1 VIVPT
6 GGATGLLVLDIDPDH
21 GGNETL
27 AVLEAEHG
35 PLPDTMEQI
44 TGSGGRHLLFKSPG
58 PEYGNTIGQV
68 GRGIDSRGDG
78 GYIIVAPSNHKS
90 GLKKGSGASGNHHTE
105 AANGSASIYAET
117 AFADE
122 VKATATAP
130 EGTRNNQLNNSA
142 LSLGQLVGAGFL
154 DRGRVERSLTDA
166 ALSAGLSRIEAE
178 RTLHSGL
185 EAGIKQPR
193 EIPNDRP
200 RSSVDVW
207 IW

>member
-90 GLKKGSGASGNHHTE
+90 GNVYRWRDGHKPGQIEIAEAPSWLLGLLKKGSGASGNHHTE

-122 VKATATAP
+122 VKATATA
-130 EGTRNNQLNNSA
+130 
-142 LSLGQLVGAGFL
+142 
-154 DRGRVERSLTDA
+154 DW
-166 ALSAGLSRIEAE
+166 EA
-178 RTLHSGL
+178 RC
-185 EAGIKQPR
+185 
-193 EIPNDRP
+193 
-200 RSSVDVW
+200 
-207 IW
+207 